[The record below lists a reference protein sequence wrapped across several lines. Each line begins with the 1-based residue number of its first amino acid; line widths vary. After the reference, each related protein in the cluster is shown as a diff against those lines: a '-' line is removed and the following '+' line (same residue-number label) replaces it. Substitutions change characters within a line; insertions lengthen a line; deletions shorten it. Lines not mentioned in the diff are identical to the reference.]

1 MTNINVCFKKIVT
14 HLLYSSKCDSFFET
28 DVNKNQRLDLWISYP
43 PLISYLANQ
52 IFFTETT
59 KYTLWH

>member
-43 PLISYLANQ
+43 PLISYLAN
-52 IFFTETT
+52 
-59 KYTLWH
+59 